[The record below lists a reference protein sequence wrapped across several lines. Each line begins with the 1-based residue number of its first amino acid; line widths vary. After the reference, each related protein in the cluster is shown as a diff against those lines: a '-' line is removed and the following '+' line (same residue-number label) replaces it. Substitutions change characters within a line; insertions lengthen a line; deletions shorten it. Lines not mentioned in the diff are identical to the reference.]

1 MNRFNRQEN
10 IAGWGQ
16 EKLGQ
21 GAVIVVG
28 RGWLGTFLVWALC
41 SIGVG
46 KIFWVGKPRGVTQR
60 MAEWILADPCPFDG
74 CLVQAIPAD
83 PVYESMLDWVVNGSP
98 SSSCVLVDCSEDVGI
113 TAICG
118 RFCDRL
124 KGISRLIGGTSGGG
138 WLGGNGRPVSRRMR
152 EPNPG
157 EPVVAMG
164 IAALLADGVRV
175 SLCPLRS
182 DLPVIDGCLGWEFS
196 PFASSAPERGTAI
209 LVGVGGIGVYVATLL
224 AAEGHGVLLVDF
236 DQVED
241 SNRNRQGLFTTTDA
255 LERAD
260 KAVAARKALQRL
272 FPKTRVLSL
281 VQRVNSG
288 FDAIIKRVRPCPT
301 ALLSAVDNAQTRLR
315 LQHLGEQMRTN
326 VVQGGTDVFAAD
338 CFTQVVGGR
347 SLDDQMHGM
356 LAESTARE
364 RQAANRNTGCAE
376 NPSYVVPGMVAGAM
390 LVRRFKQLLLPHQG
404 QSLPPIRWRQG
415 AFPCETEDQF
425 DEIDTD
431 IQFLRGTTDPAS

>member
-1 MNRFNRQEN
+1 MSRFNRQEN
-10 IAGWGQ
+10 IPGWDQ

-28 RGWLGTFLVWALC
+28 RGWLGTFLVWAVC

-46 KIFWVGKPRGVTQR
+46 KIFWLGKPRGVTQR
-60 MAEWILADPCPFDG
+60 MAEWFLADPCPFDG
-74 CLVQAIPAD
+74 CLVQAVPAD
-83 PVYESMLDWVVNGSP
+83 PVYESMLDWVVSGNP

-118 RFCDRL
+118 QFCARL
-124 KGISRLIGGTSGGG
+124 KGISWLIGGTSGGG
-138 WLGGNGRPVSRRMR
+138 WLGGNGRPISRRMSDA
-152 EPNPG
+152 NPR

-175 SLCPLRS
+175 SLCPLQS
-182 DLPVIDGCLGWEFS
+182 DLPVIHGCLGWESS

-241 SNRNRQGLFTTTDA
+241 SNRNRQGLFTTADA

-260 KAVAARKALQRL
+260 KAVAARMALQRL
-272 FPKTRVLSL
+272 FPKARVLSL

-301 ALLSAVDNAQTRLR
+301 ALFSAVDNAQTRLE
-315 LQHLGEQMRTN
+315 LQHLGEQMRLN

-356 LAESTARE
+356 LADSTARE
-364 RQAANRNTGCAE
+364 KQAKKRTAGCAV
-376 NPSYVVPGMVAGAM
+376 NHSFVVPGMVAGAM
-390 LVRRFKQLLLPHQG
+390 LVRRFKQLLSRQHVK
-404 QSLPPIRWRQG
+404 SWAPIRWRQG
-415 AFPCETEDQF
+415 AFPCETGSQI
-425 DEIDTD
+425 DEIDTS
-431 IQFLRGTTDPAS
+431 IQLLRGTTDPAS